1 MAELLRRV
9 NIIIICVLL
18 LLLAGINPV
27 AAEATPG
34 PAEATAE
41 QSEAKPVLGVVLLLT
56 DQMRAEHNTKPTE
69 MFRAAVNAKTA
80 QKKTAFTVQT
90 IPEAEL
96 ISFLR
101 KKDIL
106 PDSVGLMREMK
117 LAQLLEFGKSK
128 NVDFLL
134 VVVGDAKV
142 SHHMKT
148 NINTWKDKKGNTHTN
163 TYETDEVDYADVKLR
178 AAYVDVKK
186 GEYIKNYY
194 VERRSGSPAVFGN
207 SVRSVV
213 NDGSKRVLNEFTRK
227 FTL

>member
-9 NIIIICVLL
+9 NIIMIGILLVLL
-18 LLLAGINPV
+18 PGISLASAEE
-27 AAEATPG
+27 AAGQA
-34 PAEATAE
+34 
-41 QSEAKPVLGVVLLLT
+41 EAKPVLGVVLLLT
-56 DQMRAEHNTKPTE
+56 DQMRAEHNAKPTD

-80 QKKTAFTVQT
+80 QKTAFTVQT
-90 IPEAEL
+90 IPETEL
-96 ISFLR
+96 TSFLG

-148 NINTWKDKKGNTHTN
+148 NINNWKDKDGKTHTN
-163 TYETDEVDYADVKLR
+163 AYETDEVDYADVMLR

-186 GEYIKNYY
+186 GEYVQNYSI
-194 VERRSGSPAVFGN
+194 ERRSGPPAVFGN

-213 NDGSKRVLNEFTRK
+213 NDGSTRVLSEFTQK